1 MAKAKKHPTIKI
13 FQLLFFIFLANVKG
27 YAEKR
32 EARQDSMSSWSAS
45 FFFTLRV

>member
-1 MAKAKKHPTIKI
+1 MSFPT

-32 EARQDSMSSWSAS
+32 EARQDDMPSWSAS